1 MKDQIGQEIRVGAKA
16 IWTAY
21 NAQWIGH
28 VIKVTAKAVW
38 CQPIPPLSHVNSW
51 RFRPSH
57 KKVMIL
63 EDFPKE
69 ALMWVLRGHEFDR
82 EQPAG

>member
-28 VIKVTAKAVW
+28 VIKVTEKTVW
-38 CQPIPPLSHVNSW
+38 CRPIHPLSHVNSW

-57 KKVMIL
+57 KKVLIL
-63 EDFPKE
+63 EDFPRE
-69 ALMWVLRGHEFDR
+69 AMMWMLRGHEFDR
-82 EQPAG
+82 QQG

>member
-28 VIKVTAKAVW
+28 VIKVTAKTVW
-38 CQPIPPLSHVNSW
+38 CQPVHPVGNVTSW
-51 RFRPSH
+51 RFRP
-57 KKVMIL
+57 KQNKVLIL

-69 ALMWVLRGHEFDR
+69 TMMWVLRGDPRDR
-82 EQPAG
+82 E